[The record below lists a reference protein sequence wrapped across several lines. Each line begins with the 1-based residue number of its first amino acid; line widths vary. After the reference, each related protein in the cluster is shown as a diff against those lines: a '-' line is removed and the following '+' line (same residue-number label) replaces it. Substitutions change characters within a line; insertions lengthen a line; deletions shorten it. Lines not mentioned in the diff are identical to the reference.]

1 MKISGRRL
9 WPPQLYSSVSWLG
22 LLSLVNYQT
31 CNYPVTKIPQ
41 NHVCFLSVLVLVILL
56 WRHLLFDHKHCRVQQ
71 KLEWKVKQSFVRLM
85 LFCIFLLIHV
95 YSSSFLFF
103 FLSGL
108 AGRSLFSF
116 PLQVNS
122 SACSASPSLRL
133 GWSSASFTSLW
144 ELFKSL
150 CSSAHLF
157 WVSAL
162 LLVKKGCTFYLP
174 FSM

>member
-1 MKISGRRL
+1 MKISGRHL

-103 FLSGL
+103 FYQVWQEEACFHFPCRSTPQHAQPVLLSVL
-108 AGRSLFSF
+108 AGLLHHLHLCGSFSNLSVHQRICF
-116 PLQVNS
+116 GLV
-122 SACSASPSLRL
+122 
-133 GWSSASFTSLW
+133 
-144 ELFKSL
+144 L
-150 CSSAHLF
+150 CS
-157 WVSAL
+157 
-162 LLVKKGCTFYLP
+162 
-174 FSM
+174 